1 MTQFFWSALWALCWF
16 ISLLHFKIFKFN
28 SKESPLCHT
37 FWSAKYKLTCQRWHF
52 QTRQYIHPFSTQ
64 NFLAFG
70 VTFFAPKFDTN
81 LATIPWTNKKI
92 YFRILKHAAQHK
104 GIYSLNSIMQT
115 PEYGV
120 KPIQC
125 YVHLN
130 RFHTLFWPF
139 HCWFWTGKCRLGNS
153 EMF

>member
-1 MTQFFWSALWALCWF
+1 MTQFFLSALWALCWF

-92 YFRILKHAAQHK
+92 YFRILKHAAQRK
-104 GIYSLNSIMQT
+104 GIYSFKFNNANTRIWCETYSMLCSFEQISHIILAF
-115 PEYGV
+115 PLL
-120 KPIQC
+120 I
-125 YVHLN
+125 LD
-130 RFHTLFWPF
+130 R
-139 HCWFWTGKCRLGNS
+139 
-153 EMF
+153 

>member
-1 MTQFFWSALWALCWF
+1 MTQFFLSALWALCWF
-16 ISLLHFKIFKFN
+16 ISLLHFKIFKLN
-28 SKESPLCHT
+28 SRESPLCHT

-104 GIYSLNSIMQT
+104 GIYSFKFNNANTRIWCETYSMLCSFEQISHIILAF
-115 PEYGV
+115 PLL
-120 KPIQC
+120 I
-125 YVHLN
+125 LD
-130 RFHTLFWPF
+130 R
-139 HCWFWTGKCRLGNS
+139 
-153 EMF
+153 